1 MSCTGLAA
9 GGLAIEASK
18 SASNQRGVRT
28 RGADSIERS
37 KDEIPRNRIQAII
50 HRSRVMGLTR
60 KWKQPQV
67 RTDLPAHAVQLRG
80 RRRRRRTRRRR
91 VPSRCLTF
99 SGGGTPETWPLA
111 KRTGGSDGARRLAWR
126 GAGAGEVE
134 RGRRCGDLVKW

>member
-18 SASNQRGVRT
+18 SASNRRGVRT

-67 RTDLPAHAVQLRG
+67 RTDLPVHAVQLRG
-80 RRRRRRTRRRR
+80 RRRHEHGGGGGF
-91 VPSRCLTF
+91 PSRCTTF

-111 KRTGGSDGARRLAWR
+111 KRTGGGDGAW
-126 GAGAGEVE
+126 
-134 RGRRCGDLVKW
+134 RCGALALVKWREDDDVVTW